1 MEEIGNSQNGE
12 DPSGSS
18 PFFWTDEV
26 LMEGQL
32 VQQLVNG
39 LLIGFMYSLIAIG
52 LTLIWGVMNIVNFAH
67 GDFLMLGMF
76 TSFWLYTL
84 YGLDPL
90 FSIPICT
97 VLLFV
102 LGVLIYRFIVSKVM
116 RGPVLAQLVVTFGVS
131 IFLANLAVFLWT
143 PDFRLI
149 EKPLLRGTWEIGQI
163 ELSIPKLMAS
173 IGSVLASIFVF
184 WFLKKTRLGKA
195 ILATEMDRE
204 AALLMGINTER
215 INSISFAIGSSLVGI
230 AGAFLSTYYYIYPQV
245 GGVFGTIAFA
255 IVALGGFGSIEG
267 AFLAGIL
274 VGLVQT
280 LGGYFFDPAYK
291 YAIVFLIYL
300 ITVWIRPQGLLG
312 W

>member
-1 MEEIGNSQNGE
+1 M
-12 DPSGSS
+12 
-18 PFFWTDEV
+18 TD
-26 LMEGQL
+26 QL
-32 VQQLVNG
+32 VQQIVNG
-39 LLIGFMYSLIAIG
+39 LLIGFIYSLIAIG

-84 YGLDPL
+84 YGVDPL
-90 FSIPICT
+90 FSIPVCT
-97 VLLFV
+97 VLLFI
-102 LGVLIYRFIVSKVM
+102 LGLLIYRFIVSKVM
-116 RGPVLAQLVVTFGVS
+116 KGPMLAQLVVTFGIS

-149 EKPLLRGTWEIGQI
+149 EKPLLHGTWDIGDI
-163 ELSIPKLMAS
+163 KLSVPKFVAT
-173 IGSVLASIFVF
+173 IGSVIISLFVF
-184 WFLKKTRLGKA
+184 LFLRKTKTGKA

-215 INSISFAIGSSLVGI
+215 INSISFALGSALVGI

-245 GGVFGTIAFA
+245 GGTFGLIAFCV
-255 IVALGGFGSIEG
+255 VALGGFGSIEG
-267 AFLAGIL
+267 AFIAGII
-274 VGLVQT
+274 VGLAQT
-280 LGGYFFDPAYK
+280 LGGFFIDPAYK

>member
-1 MEEIGNSQNGE
+1 MPEQ
-12 DPSGSS
+12 
-18 PFFWTDEV
+18 
-26 LMEGQL
+26 LM
-32 VQQLVNG
+32 QQIVNG
-39 LLIGFMYSLIAIG
+39 LLIGFMYALIAIG

-67 GDFLMLGMF
+67 GDFLMVGMF

-84 YGLDPL
+84 YGIDPL

-97 VLLFV
+97 LLLFV
-102 LGVLIYRFIVSKVM
+102 MGLLIYRFIVSKVM
-116 RGPVLAQLVVTFGVS
+116 SGPMLAQLVVTFGVS
-131 IFLANLAVFLWT
+131 IFIANLAVYLWT

-149 EKPLLRGTWEIGQI
+149 SKPLLSGTWEIGNIQ
-163 ELSIPKLMAS
+163 LSIPKTVAS
-173 IGSVLASIFVF
+173 IGSVIVSFLVF
-184 WFLKKTRLGKA
+184 LFLKKTKTGKA

-215 INSISFAIGSSLVGI
+215 INSLSFGMGAALVGI
-230 AGAFLSTYYYIYPQV
+230 AGAFLSMYYYIYPQV
-245 GGVFGTIAFA
+245 GGVFSLIAFVV
-255 IVALGGFGSIEG
+255 VALGGFGSIEG
-267 AFLAGIL
+267 AFIAGIL

-280 LGGYFFDPAYK
+280 LGGFFFDPAYK